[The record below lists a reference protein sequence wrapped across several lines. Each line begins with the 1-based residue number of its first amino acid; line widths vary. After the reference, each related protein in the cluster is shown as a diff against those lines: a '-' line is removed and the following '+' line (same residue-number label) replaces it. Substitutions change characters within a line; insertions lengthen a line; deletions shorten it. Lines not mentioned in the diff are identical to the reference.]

1 MARPQRTLRRSH
13 EQPLCSF
20 QRHASLSIY
29 HLFTVSLTEVR
40 PKSSW
45 MLPNKSGEE
54 TSTERLIREVRKRT
68 VTVKALKLKT
78 LIQYVSYTSVKN
90 SIKHSDFKNSFWGGI
105 KWIPC
110 QQHPKT
116 INKVKLINQTG
127 TKLKGKQKTKR
138 QAIQGKTKKHV
149 LKKIST
155 YREKRW
161 QNSLYL

>member
-1 MARPQRTLRRSH
+1 MPVSKYST
-13 EQPLCSF
+13 
-20 QRHASLSIY
+20 SLPVTITDLEIKKHLTVVLFFFFLIISITEHPFY
-29 HLFTVSLTEVR
+29 LLAINVSIFFKFLFNSLAYF
-40 PKSSW
+40 
-45 MLPNKSGEE
+45 
-54 TSTERLIREVRKRT
+54 STGL
-68 VTVKALKLKT
+68 
-78 LIQYVSYTSVKN
+78 
-90 SIKHSDFKNSFWGGI
+90 KHSDFKNSFWGGI

-138 QAIQGKTKKHV
+138 QAIQGKTKKHF